1 MDHYRTY
8 LGGEL
13 GKLRNLG
20 DARRFLTRAGGTSLA
35 GLNLRDDPDWLTH
48 AFSSQ
53 ERTDTYVDGLD
64 DAALIELT
72 ECCELRRHNG
82 VAQKLRNWRG
92 VESLD
97 APVEA
102 IRRRPAESELRSR
115 FARLRFELV
124 AIANDPVVLAA
135 DAYCAHVPGD
145 PVGFTRCL
153 ATREAD
159 GQYRILDGMHRA
171 IQLVRNGER
180 TVPLCVGEA

>member
-8 LGGEL
+8 LRGEL

-20 DARRFLTRAGGTSLA
+20 DARCFLARDGRTSLA
-35 GLNLRDDPDWLTH
+35 AFNLRADPDWLTV

-53 ERTDTYVDGLD
+53 ERTDTFVDGLND
-64 DAALIELT
+64 PSLIGLT
-72 ECCELRRHNG
+72 ERCELWRRNG
-82 VAQKLRNWRG
+82 VAQKLRTWRM

-102 IRRRPAESELRSR
+102 IQLREAESDLRQR
-115 FARLRFELV
+115 FAQLGFELV

-135 DAYCAHVPGD
+135 DAYCGHMPGD
-145 PVGFTRCL
+145 PVGFPRCL
-153 ATREAD
+153 ATREP
-159 GQYRILDGMHRA
+159 GGRYRILDGMHRA

-180 TVPLCVGEA
+180 TVPLCVGDA